1 MFQRRI
7 EKKVAVL
14 KTSRLKPSESTEE
27 AKNDIS
33 IIKSRK
39 SRPSHFL
46 ALVASSVTNIQH
58 TS

>member
-33 IIKSRK
+33 IIWYDHK
-39 SRPSHFL
+39 
-46 ALVASSVTNIQH
+46 VAKIKTQSLPCTGGKLCD
-58 TS
+58 